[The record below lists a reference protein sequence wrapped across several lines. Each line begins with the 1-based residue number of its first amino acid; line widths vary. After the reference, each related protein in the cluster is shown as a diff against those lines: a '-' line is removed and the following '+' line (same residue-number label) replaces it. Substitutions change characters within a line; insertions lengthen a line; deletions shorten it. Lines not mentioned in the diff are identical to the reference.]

1 MRKARQYV
9 ATIILSSLGLG
20 LGLDAGRCTHAAE
33 PTAPVALVTA
43 QAEMRTVPREY
54 RLDGVVEAVNR
65 TTVSA
70 QTQGQ
75 VEEILFDVDDFVDKG
90 AVIARLKDT
99 EHRARLAQAEAEL
112 QSASARLAQ
121 AQEAHARVQG
131 LYARKTV
138 SESDMDQATADL
150 ATARATLDAAT
161 ARLGQAREQLQY
173 TLIRAPYSGIVTH
186 RHMQVGEMASPGQPV
201 MTGVSLDELRV
212 ITDVPQSV
220 IPSVRSGAGARVY
233 LPDGLVV
240 ESRDITIF
248 PFADLGSNTFKVR
261 VEIPPSEDG
270 VARSIF
276 PGMYVKTGFAVGEKQ
291 ELTVPKQ
298 SVVRRSEVTA
308 VYVVGPGNHVH
319 FRQIRLGR
327 ALDDAWVVLSGLSP
341 GEPVAL
347 DPIAAGVLLKT
358 QRPERHVTGE
368 EAPHG

>member
-1 MRKARQYV
+1 MRKAIPSV
-9 ATIILSSLGLG
+9 VPAVLAGLSLSLSHGLC
-20 LGLDAGRCTHAAE
+20 ARAAE
-33 PTAPVALVTA
+33 PSAPGVLTTAP
-43 QAEMRTVPREY
+43 AEVRTVSREY
-54 RLDGVVEAVNR
+54 RLDAVVEAVNR

-75 VEEILFDVDDFVDKG
+75 VEAILFDVDDYVDKG
-90 AVIARLKDT
+90 AVVARLKDT
-99 EHRARLAQAEAEL
+99 EHRARVAQAEADV
-112 QSASARLAQ
+112 QSASARLEQ
-121 AQEAHARVQG
+121 TREAHARVQG
-131 LYARKTV
+131 LYARKSV
-138 SESDMDQATADL
+138 SESDMDRATADL

-212 ITDVPQSV
+212 IADVPQSV
-220 IPSVRSGAGARVY
+220 IPSVRNGAAARVY
-233 LPDGLVV
+233 LPDGRVV
-240 ESRDITIF
+240 ESRDITVF

-261 VEIPPSEDG
+261 VALPPSEDG
-270 VARSIF
+270 VARSLF

-298 SVVRRSEVTA
+298 SVVQRSEVTA
-308 VYVVGPGNHVH
+308 VYVVTPGDHVH

-327 ALDDAWVVLSGLSP
+327 ALDDAWVVLSGLTA

-358 QRPERHVTGE
+358 QTPVRHVSAP